1 MRLITLSMLAILAAC
16 GTTTN
21 TGTPRSPAALQP
33 VAADAV
39 PSSGVAN
46 SCGARRHGSLV
57 GKDATV
63 LETVLI
69 LGPIQI
75 VRPASVTA
83 QDFQPDRIN
92 FIIGA
97 DNRIERITCG

>member
-1 MRLITLSMLAILAAC
+1 MLVPLLVLTAC
-16 GTTTN
+16 G
-21 TGTPRSPAALQP
+21 GGLQRSAAVQAAPGQPAM
-33 VAADAV
+33 VATDAV
-39 PSSGVAN
+39 PTGVAN

-63 LETVLI
+63 LETVL
-69 LGPIQI
+69 LMGPVQV
-75 VRPASVTA
+75 VRPEAVTA

-97 DNRIERITCG
+97 DNRIARITCG